1 MHLIKLAFIFGLLL
15 TSVGLYLL
23 MFTAVSE
30 WGMNGLFLIVGLLT
44 AGLLLLIPAKV
55 YLIITLMNRTRQSKR

>member
-1 MHLIKLAFIFGLLL
+1 MQLIKSAFIFGLLL

>member
-1 MHLIKLAFIFGLLL
+1 MQLIKSAFIFGLLL

-55 YLIITLMNRTRQSKR
+55 YLIITLMNRSRQSKR

>member
-1 MHLIKLAFIFGLLL
+1 MQLIKLAFILGLLL

>member
-1 MHLIKLAFIFGLLL
+1 MQLIKMAFIFGLLL

-30 WGMNGLFLIVGLLT
+30 WGMNGLFLIVGLLI

-55 YLIITLMNRTRQSKR
+55 YLIIILMNRTRQSKR

>member
-1 MHLIKLAFIFGLLL
+1 MQLIKLAFIFGILL

-30 WGMNGLFLIVGLLT
+30 KGMNGLLLIVGLLT